1 MTQDNRGQ
9 DYARLPEDL
18 LHDLLEGAGDMVT
31 EVEAMLGPMMEQ
43 REGLRGTLRDMGLI
57 RGYQTIPTETMAGID
72 GGFAV
77 ERTAAVDILLAVAV
91 GVEGLGPETAVWDS
105 TQFSHWTKVT
115 PHDAYGERLARG
127 IMMAHEIDILAKA
140 PHRLRI
146 LDGSHLTLVIQLNSA
161 LSAQSDLV
169 LENAAKEWARLGTAE
184 NLANVCRAKNTIAMP
199 KLDSSRE
206 VADHLQQRMGQEIP
220 GDDKYLMG
228 LILEPGELLVPQR
241 VAQGSPWTTLHF
253 TPGLD
258 GREEAQHFAGQF
270 TEAIEPLKQREIEYT
285 YFKPDVF
292 APAFRIEMKRGL
304 TDSDIDLICSSIAD
318 QITGPF
324 IREPYP
330 QYLAD
335 VMAKSVGLGLNALQA
350 AVQLGLSRSGRPEIS
365 ELLIHSYRTE
375 GV

>member
-1 MTQDNRGQ
+1 
-9 DYARLPEDL
+9 
-18 LHDLLEGAGDMVT
+18 MVG
-31 EVEAMLGPMMEQ
+31 EVEAMLGPMMQQ
-43 REGLRGTLRDMGLI
+43 REGLRKALRDLGLI
-57 RGYQTIPTETMAGID
+57 RSYQSVPTGTIAGVD

-91 GVEGLGPETAVWDS
+91 GVEGLGPTTTEWDS
-105 TQFSHWTKVT
+105 TQYSWWSRVI
-115 PHDAYGERLARG
+115 PHDAFADRLTRG
-127 IMMAHEIDILAKA
+127 ITIAHEIDILSKA
-140 PHRLRI
+140 PHHLRI

-169 LENAAKEWARLGTAE
+169 LDEAAQQWTKLDTATGLSE
-184 NLANVCRAKNTIAMP
+184 VCRAENSIAMP

-206 VADHLQQRMGQEIP
+206 IANVLEQTLNQEIP
-220 GDDKYLMG
+220 GDDKYLMA
-228 LILEPGELLVPQR
+228 LVLEPGELIVPQR
-241 VAQGSPWTTLHF
+241 VAEGSPWTTLHF

-258 GREEAQHFAGQF
+258 GRQEAQDFAEHF
-270 TEAIEPLKQREIEYT
+270 TEAIQPLKNREIEYT
-285 YFKPDVF
+285 YFKPDEF

-304 TDSDIDLICSSIAD
+304 ADSEINLICSSIAD